1 MIRNYFKHSLVL
13 SSVLILTSCG
23 GGGGGAAVVQA
34 LAAQI
39 SSFAASVST
48 SLVGG
53 SVDITWTSTNSTSC
67 VASGSWTGTKSSSG
81 SETVTISNTGS
92 NSFTL
97 TCNGEG
103 GNATKALSVDGYR
116 NITGI
121 SVDGYISGATI
132 FIDQNDNAENDTDE
146 DSTTSDTSGAFTIK
160 HSNGNLFSLGGQ
172 DVDTQ
177 VQLDGLLLASPVSGY
192 SSSNF
197 LITPITTIAAL
208 LPNENIYNL
217 LGIDSSIDIFT
228 QDPVA
233 LKGDGGINDYVYEK
247 GNQLTILAL
256 SLFNVS
262 KNLNGADSGDSTA
275 GSFTAISEEIKKSYD
290 ATSLKVDIEND
301 AFISNVIDNLMTQ
314 DNVTIS
320 DTNKT
325 NTLNALSSVMPLI
338 AVKSSDDITTAL
350 MRFGISTMQT
360 DLVSIANGSADEALI
375 SNYTINIL
383 SYIAS
388 DQSVDKDALVSGI
401 LASNDVISL
410 DEDTAVEINVL
421 SNDSLDSTGTPV
433 ITVSAPTNGTAIVGS
448 GGVITYT
455 PTADFNGTDSFSY
468 TVTQGTKS
476 GSATV
481 SITINPVNDSPVI
494 NAAST
499 IAVNENTTSVGTI
512 GTSDVEGDTLVL
524 TLDGTDASSFDLSSS
539 NALSFI
545 TAPDFETKTSYSL
558 TFSVTDGSLTSSK
571 DITINIINLNDVAP
585 EFTSSSS
592 YSAAENQTSV
602 GTAKAT
608 DVEGDTLTYSISGTE
623 LAITST
629 GLITFKSAPDFESK
643 TSYTASVTVSDG
655 VNETIQDIT
664 VSVTN
669 LNDVAPIISS
679 STSLAADENQ
689 TTIGTLTVVDP
700 EGGNFTFTAGGTD
713 GSLISISSSGV
724 LSFKTAPNYEN
735 KASYVFTVTVS
746 DGVNTSTKTFTISIN
761 DIAEIPTTGYRVPTS
776 IDVIETKE

>member
-13 SSVLILTSCG
+13 SSVLILTSC

-53 SVDITWTSTNSTSC
+53 SVDITWSSTNSTGC

-103 GNATKALSVDGYR
+103 GNATRVLSVDGFR
-116 NITGI
+116 NVSGI

-146 DSTTSDTSGAFTIK
+146 DSTTTDSSGAFTIK
-160 HSNGNLFSLGGQ
+160 HNNGNLFSLGGQ

-192 SSSNF
+192 SASNF
-197 LITPITTIAAL
+197 SITPITTIAAL

-256 SLFNVS
+256 ALFNVS
-262 KNLNGADSGDSTA
+262 KNLNSADSGDSTA

-290 ATSLKVDIEND
+290 ATSLKVDIESE

-325 NTLNALSSVMPLI
+325 NTLNALTSVMPLI
-338 AVKSSDDITTAL
+338 AVKSTDDVTTAL
-350 MRFGISTMQT
+350 MRFGLSTMQT

-383 SYIAS
+383 SYIAT
-388 DQSVDKDALVSGI
+388 DQSIDKDALVSGI

-410 DEDTAVEINVL
+410 DEDTAKEINVL
-421 SNDSLDSTGTPV
+421 SNDSLDAAGTPI
-433 ITVSAPTNGTAIVGS
+433 ITVTAPANGTAIVGS
-448 GGVITYT
+448 SGVITYT
-455 PTADFNGTDSFSY
+455 PTADYNGTDSFSY

-476 GSATV
+476 GSASVNITV
-481 SITINPVNDSPVI
+481 NPVNDSPVI

-499 IAVNENTTSVGTI
+499 IAVNENTKAVGTI
-512 GTSDVEGDTLVL
+512 STSDVDTGDTLEL
-524 TLDGTDASSFDLSSS
+524 TLGGTDASSFELSSA
-539 NALSFI
+539 NALTFI

-558 TFSVTDGSLTSSK
+558 TFSLTDGTLTSTK
-571 DITINIINLNDVAP
+571 DITIN
-585 EFTSSSS
+585 
-592 YSAAENQTSV
+592 
-602 GTAKAT
+602 
-608 DVEGDTLTYSISGTE
+608 
-623 LAITST
+623 
-629 GLITFKSAPDFESK
+629 
-643 TSYTASVTVSDG
+643 
-655 VNETIQDIT
+655 
-664 VSVTN
+664 VTN
-669 LNDVAPIISS
+669 LNDVAPTISS
-679 STSLAADENQ
+679 ATSFTIDENELA
-689 TTIGTLTVVDP
+689 IGTLTIVDP
-700 EGGNFTFTAGGTD
+700 EGGTFTYTAAGTD
-713 GSLISISSSGV
+713 GSLINISAAGV
-724 LSFKTAPNYEN
+724 LTFKTAADYET
-735 KASYVFTVTVS
+735 KTSYSFTVTVS
-746 DGVNTSTKTFTISIN
+746 DGVNSSSKEFTITIT
-761 DIAEIPTTGYRVPTS
+761 DLAELPTSGYKVPTS

>member
-1 MIRNYFKHSLVL
+1 MVRTYLKHSFVL
-13 SSVLILTSCG
+13 SSVFILTSC

-53 SVDITWTSTNSTSC
+53 SVDITWTSTNSTGC
-67 VASGSWTGTKSSSG
+67 VASGSWTGTKSTSG

-92 NSFTL
+92 NTFSI

-103 GNATKALSVDGYR
+103 GNATKAFSVDGYR

-146 DSTTSDTSGAFTIK
+146 DSTTSDISGAFTIK

-256 SLFNVS
+256 ALFNVS

-338 AVKSSDDITTAL
+338 AVKSSDDVTTAL

-433 ITVSAPTNGTAIVGS
+433 ITVSAPTNGTAEVGS

-455 PTADFNGTDSFSY
+455 PSADFNGTDSFSY
-468 TVTQGTKS
+468 TITQGTKS
-476 GSATV
+476 GSASV
-481 SITINPVNDSPVI
+481 NITINPVNDSPVI

-499 IAVNENTTSVGTI
+499 IAVNENTTAVGTI
-512 GTSDVEGDTLVL
+512 STSDVDTGDSLEL
-524 TLDGTDASSFDLSSS
+524 TLGGTDASSFELSSA
-539 NALSFI
+539 NALTFI

-558 TFSVTDGSLTSSK
+558 TFSLTDGTLTTTK
-571 DITINIINLNDVAP
+571 DITI
-585 EFTSSSS
+585 
-592 YSAAENQTSV
+592 
-602 GTAKAT
+602 
-608 DVEGDTLTYSISGTE
+608 
-623 LAITST
+623 
-629 GLITFKSAPDFESK
+629 
-643 TSYTASVTVSDG
+643 
-655 VNETIQDIT
+655 
-664 VSVTN
+664 SVTN
-669 LNDVAPIISS
+669 LNDVAPTISS
-679 STSLAADENQ
+679 ATSFTIEENELA
-689 TTIGTLTVVDP
+689 IGTLTVVDP
-700 EGGNFTFTAGGTD
+700 EGGSFTYTVAGTD
-713 GSLISISSSGV
+713 GSLINISNSGV
-724 LSFKTAPNYEN
+724 LTFKTAPDFET
-735 KASYVFTVTVS
+735 KTSYSFTVTVS
-746 DGVNTSTKTFTISIN
+746 DGVNSSTKEFTISIT
-761 DIAEIPTTGYRVPTS
+761 DLPELPTSGYRVPTS

>member
-1 MIRNYFKHSLVL
+1 MIQMKIQQRLIALVHLL
-13 SSVLILTSCG
+13 SSTAMEI
-23 GGGGGAAVVQA
+23 
-34 LAAQI
+34 
-39 SSFAASVST
+39 
-48 SLVGG
+48 
-53 SVDITWTSTNSTSC
+53 
-67 VASGSWTGTKSSSG
+67 
-81 SETVTISNTGS
+81 
-92 NSFTL
+92 
-97 TCNGEG
+97 
-103 GNATKALSVDGYR
+103 
-116 NITGI
+116 
-121 SVDGYISGATI
+121 
-132 FIDQNDNAENDTDE
+132 
-146 DSTTSDTSGAFTIK
+146 
-160 HSNGNLFSLGGQ
+160 LFSLGGQ

-383 SYIAS
+383 SYIAT

-410 DEDTAVEINVL
+410 DEDTAEEINVL
-421 SNDSLDSTGTPV
+421 SNDSLDAAGTPV

-499 IAVNENTTSVGTI
+499 IAVNENTTAVGAI
-512 GTSDVEGDTLVL
+512 STSDVDTGDTLRV
-524 TLDGTDASSFDLSSS
+524 
-539 NALSFI
+539 NARWNRC
-545 TAPDFETKTSYSL
+545 K
-558 TFSVTDGSLTSSK
+558 
-571 DITINIINLNDVAP
+571 
-585 EFTSSSS
+585 
-592 YSAAENQTSV
+592 
-602 GTAKAT
+602 
-608 DVEGDTLTYSISGTE
+608 
-623 LAITST
+623 
-629 GLITFKSAPDFESK
+629 
-643 TSYTASVTVSDG
+643 
-655 VNETIQDIT
+655 
-664 VSVTN
+664 
-669 LNDVAPIISS
+669 
-679 STSLAADENQ
+679 
-689 TTIGTLTVVDP
+689 
-700 EGGNFTFTAGGTD
+700 
-713 GSLISISSSGV
+713 
-724 LSFKTAPNYEN
+724 
-735 KASYVFTVTVS
+735 
-746 DGVNTSTKTFTISIN
+746 
-761 DIAEIPTTGYRVPTS
+761 
-776 IDVIETKE
+776 

>member
-1 MIRNYFKHSLVL
+1 MHHTFLKHSFVL
-13 SSVLILTSCG
+13 SLVFILSSCG

-39 SSFAASVST
+39 SSFASSVSS

-53 SVDITWTSTNSTSC
+53 SVDITWASTNSTGC
-67 VASGSWTGTKSSSG
+67 VASGSWTGTKSASG

-103 GNATKALSVDGYR
+103 GNATRVLSIDGFR

-146 DSTTSDTSGAFTIK
+146 DSTTTDTSGAFTIK

-208 LPNENIYNL
+208 LPDENIYNL

-256 SLFNVS
+256 ALFNVS
-262 KNLNGADSGDSTA
+262 KNLNATDSDDSTA

-290 ATSLKVDIEND
+290 ATSLKVDIENE

-338 AVKSSDDITTAL
+338 AVKSSDDVTTAL

-375 SNYTINIL
+375 SNYTTNIL
-383 SYIAS
+383 SYIAT

-401 LASNDVISL
+401 LASNDVISV
-410 DEDTAVEINVL
+410 DEDTAKEINVL
-421 SNDSLDSTGTPV
+421 SNDSLDTTGTPV
-433 ITVSAPTNGTAIVGS
+433 ITVSEPANGTAVVGS

-455 PTADFNGTDSFSY
+455 PLADFNGTDSFLY
-468 TVTQGTKS
+468 TITQGTKS
-476 GSATV
+476 GSASVNITV
-481 SITINPVNDSPVI
+481 NPVNDSPVI

-499 IAVNENTTSVGTI
+499 IAVNENTTAVGTI
-512 GTSDVEGDTLVL
+512 SISDVDTGDTLEL
-524 TLDGTDASSFDLSSS
+524 TLGGTDASSFELSSE
-539 NALSFI
+539 NALTFI

-558 TFSVTDGSLTSSK
+558 TFSLTDGTLITTK
-571 DITINIINLNDVAP
+571 DITINI
-585 EFTSSSS
+585 
-592 YSAAENQTSV
+592 
-602 GTAKAT
+602 
-608 DVEGDTLTYSISGTE
+608 
-623 LAITST
+623 
-629 GLITFKSAPDFESK
+629 
-643 TSYTASVTVSDG
+643 
-655 VNETIQDIT
+655 
-664 VSVTN
+664 TN
-669 LNDVAPIISS
+669 LNDVAPTISS
-679 STSLAADENQ
+679 STSFTIDENESA
-689 TTIGTLTVVDP
+689 IGTLTIVDP
-700 EGGNFTFTAGGTD
+700 EGGTFTYTAGGTD
-713 GSLISISSSGV
+713 GSLINISATGV
-724 LSFKTAPNYEN
+724 LTFKTAADYET
-735 KASYVFTVTVS
+735 KTSYSFTVTVS
-746 DGVNTSTKTFTISIN
+746 DGVNSSTKEFTITIT
-761 DIAEIPTTGYRVPTS
+761 DLAELPTSGYKVPTS